1 MMRFVVYCKH
11 EHVNIRLTCNKK
23 KISNAYQ
30 LT

>member
-1 MMRFVVYCKH
+1 MCVAEYCKLA
-11 EHVNIRLTCNKK
+11 HVNIWLTYNKK